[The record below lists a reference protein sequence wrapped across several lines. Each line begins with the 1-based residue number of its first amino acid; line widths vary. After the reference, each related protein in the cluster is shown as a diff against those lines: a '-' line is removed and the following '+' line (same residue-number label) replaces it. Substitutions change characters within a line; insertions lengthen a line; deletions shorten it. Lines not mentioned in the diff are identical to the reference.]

1 MLTISN
7 VQKDRAGQYVCRL
20 RYSVLGV
27 NGTRKAAAD
36 VFVYSPGT
44 EKIRTQM
51 CSILKK
57 NTKLFTQSGSNSL
70 LYFLVDDLRC
80 KKTVDEHGIHWE
92 VGVTGMVYYAL
103 CPENYVGQ

>member
-44 EKIRTQM
+44 KKIRTQM
-51 CSILKK
+51 CLI
-57 NTKLFTQSGSNSL
+57 
-70 LYFLVDDLRC
+70 
-80 KKTVDEHGIHWE
+80 
-92 VGVTGMVYYAL
+92 
-103 CPENYVGQ
+103 

>member
-57 NTKLFTQSGSNSL
+57 TKNYSHSRALTVYFISL
-70 LYFLVDDLRC
+70 
-80 KKTVDEHGIHWE
+80 
-92 VGVTGMVYYAL
+92 
-103 CPENYVGQ
+103 